1 MKFIFNILMQGLLI
15 YAVGQ
20 LLDGVSVASYSDA
33 ILAAVV
39 LALANTFVKPI
50 LTILTLPATIL
61 TLGLFLF
68 VVNGLVVLLVD
79 ALLRGFVVDGLFSAI
94 VFSIIFSIFNYL
106 FLNYYS
112 KE

>member
-20 LLDGVSVASYSDA
+20 LIEGVSVASYTDA
-33 ILAAVV
+33 ILAAIT

-50 LTILTLPATIL
+50 LTILTVPATIL

-79 ALLRGFVVDGLFSAI
+79 ALLPGFVVYGLFNAI
-94 VFSIIFSIFNYL
+94 LFSIIFSFFNYL

-112 KE
+112 K